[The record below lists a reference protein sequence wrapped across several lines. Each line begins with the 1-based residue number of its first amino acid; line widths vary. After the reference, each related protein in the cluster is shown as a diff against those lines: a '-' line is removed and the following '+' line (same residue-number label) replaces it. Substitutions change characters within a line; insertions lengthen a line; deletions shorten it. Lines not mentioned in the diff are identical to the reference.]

1 MAEPKISAGVAF
13 DRDVL
18 QFLEQVCQDLHLD
31 RSYVINAIVREY
43 AKKRGTL
50 KVERIIKI

>member
-1 MAEPKISAGVAF
+1 MAESKISAGVAF

-18 QFLEQVCQDLHLD
+18 QFLELVCQDLHLD
-31 RSYVINAIVREY
+31 RSYVINAIVPEY